1 MSRRVGLDASS
12 REVLLDL
19 IYRLSLDD
27 DEGSGK
33 AREREARRERKREKK
48 SRRGDVGDDGGDG
61 DDSDDEARRA
71 RARVKEARRAEK
83 ERERK
88 EKVLRRAL
96 REDRKH
102 PAGGGR
108 DGDADVSHPGLAA
121 APHPA
126 GAELRLSVTSAGGE
140 TKLMSVKRADNLKDF
155 LSAAKAKLKLKK
167 KPLSARMHAP
177 PGPEIADTLRV
188 EPMATVLVSPDPPA
202 APPSRPE
209 PKPRTSSRGE
219 RRPGDEDDDDDDG
232 DGDDDASDG
241 AAASDASDDDDDAS
255 VTTRL
260 RDAAAFAAR
269 IESSRWRRVVDPA
282 TVAAESARL
291 LAASRDPPP
300 AANAARLQR
309 ASLPASSARDAIL
322 SAVFDSGAA
331 ATVITGDTGSG
342 KTTQAPQFVLERA
355 IADGVGAETCIIVA
369 QPRRVAAV
377 SIARRVAEERGERV
391 GDVVG
396 YRVRGESRV
405 SDRTRLV
412 FVTTGVLLRRLAAD
426 PELEGVTH
434 VFVDEVHERTADADF
449 LLVLLRR
456 LLRDRAEEANTRSDG
471 DQMCVAPTPRVVLM
485 SATTDAAR
493 LSAYFDGTGAKH
505 APPPPHV
512 HIPGRTFPVEE
523 RFVDQYV
530 DQYGRAPPPTAN
542 RNGRDET
549 GGGGVDYA
557 ALATVVRRL
566 CEEASAKGDEGD
578 GAVLVFLPGAPEIA
592 RAESELRSLR
602 GASLVPLHGQ
612 LTPKEQQRAF
622 APPPTGARKI
632 VLATNVAET
641 SLTIPD
647 VTYVV
652 DTGRA
657 KRLTHDPATRLS
669 ALREGWCS
677 AASAAQRKGRAG
689 RVRPGVCVRVY
700 SRETAAAMAAMD
712 PPELHTA
719 PLESTVMHA
728 MTVAPKS
735 HPADTLAL
743 ALDPPPAA
751 SVAAAVA
758 RLAGVGAVVDV
769 GGGKLALTPLGF
781 HLSRLPVEP
790 RLGKMLVY
798 GCVLGCLPPVL
809 TAAAAMSCKPMF
821 HDPKDKSA
829 ATAAKRAA
837 SDDAGGRSDHLAAA
851 RAFERWRDAG
861 SGSGTGGRSA
871 VCRELRLS
879 YSTMN
884 EIAQVRDQLR
894 RRLEESGFAPDSPA
908 ASANVANDDFARC
921 VLVAGLFPNVA
932 RVSRDARDGSS
943 SGGRG
948 RGGRGGGGRGGGAR
962 VLDSRGTEVS
972 VHPSSVNAAFATE
985 GGARGGRGG
994 GGSGPRFEG
1003 GPPEGYL
1010 AYQDAVETSRVFLR
1024 ETTAVPDEAVLLFG
1038 GALAVDHAASYVTVA
1053 TGLTAPATGAGA
1065 GAAARGRL
1073 RFRAAPETGVLF
1085 KRLRRELDEVL
1096 ARAAADPSAP
1106 EATLEGSER
1115 GRRVR
1120 DVLRTLLPGSA
1131 GKSAGAG

>member
-61 DDSDDEARRA
+61 NDSDDESQRA

-96 REDRKH
+96 REDRKN
-102 PAGGGR
+102 PAAGGT

-140 TKLMSVKRADNLKDF
+140 TKLMSVKRADTLKDF

-177 PGPEIADTLRV
+177 PGPEIADTRRV

-209 PKPRTSSRGE
+209 PDHRTSSHGH
-219 RRPGDEDDDDDDG
+219 RPNDDDDD
-232 DGDDDASDG
+232 
-241 AAASDASDDDDDAS
+241 DDDDDAS

-260 RDAAAFAAR
+260 RDAAAAASR
-269 IESSRWRRVVDPA
+269 LESSRWRRVVDPA

-291 LAASRDPPP
+291 LAESNASN
-300 AANAARLQR
+300 AGANAARRQR
-309 ASLPASSARDAIL
+309 ASLPAASARDAIL

-355 IADGVGAETCIIVA
+355 IADGVGAETCILVA

-412 FVTTGVLLRRLAAD
+412 FLTTGVLLRRLAAD

-456 LLRDRAEEANTRSDG
+456 LLRDRAATTDALAGRAD
-471 DQMCVAPTPRVVLM
+471 VAPSPRVVLM

-512 HIPGRTFPVEE
+512 HIPGRTYPVEE

-530 DQYGRAPPPTAN
+530 GGGRATAARTGGRATAASTGN
-542 RNGRDET
+542 RNGRENAAD
-549 GGGGVDYA
+549 GVDYA

-622 APPPTGARKI
+622 APPPAGARKI

-657 KRLTHDPATRLS
+657 KRLTHDPATRFS

-700 SRETAAAMAAMD
+700 SRETAAAMAPMD

-728 MTVAPKS
+728 MAVAPTS
-735 HPADTLAL
+735 HPAETLAL
-743 ALDPPPAA
+743 ALDPPPPA

-769 GGGKLALTPLGF
+769 GGGTLALTPLGF

-861 SGSGTGGRSA
+861 GASGSGSGGGGRSA

-884 EIAQVRDQLR
+884 EIAQVREQLE
-894 RRLEESGFAPDSPA
+894 RRLKESGFAPDSAA

-932 RVSRDARDGSS
+932 RVSRDARDGPSS
-943 SGGRG
+943 GRG
-948 RGGRGGGGRGGGAR
+948 RGGRGGGAR

-985 GGARGGRGG
+985 GGARGGRGA
-994 GGSGPRFEG
+994 SGARFEG

-1053 TGLTAPATGAGA
+1053 TGLTAPATSAGA

-1131 GKSAGAG
+1131 GRSAGAG

>member
-1 MSRRVGLDASS
+1 M
-12 REVLLDL
+12 
-19 IYRLSLDD
+19 
-27 DEGSGK
+27 
-33 AREREARRERKREKK
+33 
-48 SRRGDVGDDGGDG
+48 
-61 DDSDDEARRA
+61 
-71 RARVKEARRAEK
+71 
-83 ERERK
+83 
-88 EKVLRRAL
+88 
-96 REDRKH
+96 
-102 PAGGGR
+102 
-108 DGDADVSHPGLAA
+108 
-121 APHPA
+121 
-126 GAELRLSVTSAGGE
+126 
-140 TKLMSVKRADNLKDF
+140 
-155 LSAAKAKLKLKK
+155 
-167 KPLSARMHAP
+167 
-177 PGPEIADTLRV
+177 
-188 EPMATVLVSPDPPA
+188 
-202 APPSRPE
+202 
-209 PKPRTSSRGE
+209 
-219 RRPGDEDDDDDDG
+219 
-232 DGDDDASDG
+232 
-241 AAASDASDDDDDAS
+241 
-255 VTTRL
+255 TTRL

-269 IESSRWRRVVDPA
+269 LESSRWRRVVDPA

-300 AANAARLQR
+300 AANAARRQR

-456 LLRDRAEEANTRSDG
+456 LLRDRAEAANAKEGTTRGEETNDG
-471 DQMCVAPTPRVVLM
+471 QMCVARSPRVVLM

-530 DQYGRAPPPTAN
+530 GGGTAPPPTGN
-542 RNGRDET
+542 RNGRENAAAGRRDET

-622 APPPTGARKI
+622 APPPPGARKI

-728 MTVAPKS
+728 MTIAPKS
-735 HPADTLAL
+735 HPAETLAL
-743 ALDPPPAA
+743 ALDPPPPA

-943 SGGRG
+943 SGGGRG

-994 GGSGPRFEG
+994 GGSGARFEG

-1053 TGLTAPATGAGA
+1053 TGLTAPATSAGA

-1120 DVLRTLLPGSA
+1120 DVLRTLLPGS
-1131 GKSAGAG
+1131 GGRSAGAG

>member
-96 REDRKH
+96 REDRKN
-102 PAGGGR
+102 PAGEAGT
-108 DGDADVSHPGLAA
+108 DADVSHPGLAA

-140 TKLMSVKRADNLKDF
+140 IKLMSVKRADNLKDF

-202 APPSRPE
+202 APPSRPK

-219 RRPGDEDDDDDDG
+219 RRPGDEDDDEDDDG
-232 DGDDDASDG
+232 DGDGDDDDDDAS
-241 AAASDASDDDDDAS
+241 AASAASDASDDDAS

-269 IESSRWRRVVDPA
+269 LESSRWRRVVDPA

-300 AANAARLQR
+300 AANAARRQR
-309 ASLPASSARDAIL
+309 ASLPASSARDAII

-456 LLRDRAEEANTRSDG
+456 LLRDRAEAADARSDG
-471 DQMCVAPTPRVVLM
+471 DQMRVAPSPRVVLM

-505 APPPPHV
+505 APPPPRAHPRSRV
-512 HIPGRTFPVEE
+512 PRGGTIRRPVRRRRDGAAADRESK
-523 RFVDQYV
+523 RSRKRRR
-530 DQYGRAPPPTAN
+530 RA
-542 RNGRDET
+542 RDET

-578 GAVLVFLPGAPEIA
+578 GAVLVFYPA
-592 RAESELRSLR
+592 RLRS
-602 GASLVPLHGQ
+602 
-612 LTPKEQQRAF
+612 RAPSRNF
-622 APPPTGARKI
+622 
-632 VLATNVAET
+632 
-641 SLTIPD
+641 
-647 VTYVV
+647 
-652 DTGRA
+652 
-657 KRLTHDPATRLS
+657 
-669 ALREGWCS
+669 
-677 AASAAQRKGRAG
+677 
-689 RVRPGVCVRVY
+689 VR
-700 SRETAAAMAAMD
+700 
-712 PPELHTA
+712 
-719 PLESTVMHA
+719 
-728 MTVAPKS
+728 
-735 HPADTLAL
+735 
-743 ALDPPPAA
+743 
-751 SVAAAVA
+751 
-758 RLAGVGAVVDV
+758 
-769 GGGKLALTPLGF
+769 F
-781 HLSRLPVEP
+781 
-790 RLGKMLVY
+790 
-798 GCVLGCLPPVL
+798 
-809 TAAAAMSCKPMF
+809 
-821 HDPKDKSA
+821 
-829 ATAAKRAA
+829 
-837 SDDAGGRSDHLAAA
+837 AA
-851 RAFERWRDAG
+851 RRSFP
-861 SGSGTGGRSA
+861 STGNSPRRSNSA
-871 VCRELRLS
+871 RS
-879 YSTMN
+879 
-884 EIAQVRDQLR
+884 R
-894 RRLEESGFAPDSPA
+894 RRLP
-908 ASANVANDDFARC
+908 
-921 VLVAGLFPNVA
+921 A
-932 RVSRDARDGSS
+932 RVRSCS
-943 SGGRG
+943 
-948 RGGRGGGGRGGGAR
+948 
-962 VLDSRGTEVS
+962 
-972 VHPSSVNAAFATE
+972 
-985 GGARGGRGG
+985 
-994 GGSGPRFEG
+994 PR
-1003 GPPEGYL
+1003 
-1010 AYQDAVETSRVFLR
+1010 TSR
-1024 ETTAVPDEAVLLFG
+1024 
-1038 GALAVDHAASYVTVA
+1038 
-1053 TGLTAPATGAGA
+1053 
-1065 GAAARGRL
+1065 
-1073 RFRAAPETGVLF
+1073 
-1085 KRLRRELDEVL
+1085 RR
-1096 ARAAADPSAP
+1096 R
-1106 EATLEGSER
+1106 
-1115 GRRVR
+1115 
-1120 DVLRTLLPGSA
+1120 
-1131 GKSAGAG
+1131 